1 MRCTSML
8 GIALLVLAFGRVNA
22 VEPPPAPTWCEPMKK
37 VNAEFTGNPG
47 YIAQFG
53 DSITYSMAFWVPIG
67 WMEPNEFLGDDGFP
81 KTPKDKRWRDTLKG
95 FRAKEPEHG
104 NMSGWTVGNLLEAV
118 PAVLKRE
125 NPEAAIIMIG
135 TNDTGPSGA
144 DASYGPN
151 LEKVVQLCLAAHCI
165 PILNTIPPKRGCMP
179 GVEKTNAIIRDLA
192 SKHSV
197 PLVDFYGEIMKRQPG
212 NAWDGSLIDK
222 DGIHPSGGDGGNF
235 SEANLKLS
243 GYALRTWVNFLTV
256 RELYF
261 RILSAPKP
269 FVEQVGTVEPVRKGV
284 RCAVT
289 ADTEVSV
296 YADANDNERLWN
308 WGKATQ
314 LKLKGFEEYTLM
326 KFDTK
331 AAAGMT
337 ITRATMYFSRAE
349 QCTLNVVSASTI
361 SSDWHE
367 GSGTGAPANKKDQA
381 SGSIGGASFMRAIS
395 PDVTWAGPNSNIKWA
410 IYGEGG
416 SLWGARETGWSKDDK
431 ADYYTV
437 ELEPAVA
444 QALLVDGDTYGLAFT
459 EEKGQRAFQSTY
471 RRVPNPNHFVNSRE
485 SNKPCFLVIEGAVTD
500 TTAPSAVTSLVAKP
514 GAEAGDVLL
523 TWTCPGDDAN
533 TGKAQGYRVYCS
545 TGALDGK
552 NLAAKDQLPRYLTY
566 RPKAAGEHQ
575 DFPIL
580 GLKPDTTYTFAV
592 VAYDEV
598 GNASP
603 AVVVSGTTR
612 ALKTPALALPP
623 APTATGAPLTKGA
636 MRVWAAASTERINP
650 ITGNALSEGSYTEA
664 QAKGTYRNGNDVW
677 DGKEQ
682 RITVFAGRNDFA
694 GFQVTVEN
702 TGNAPLSALELSCAG
717 FAPASK
723 TSEIDRFIGLS
734 AKDPA
739 AFQEAMGELVA
750 KDKTKADLVFAG
762 IKRLNEL
769 KKKQSDDPA
778 AFFAEM
784 NDLKGKDPVEYKRW
798 MSIIGGATG
807 GGAGG
812 IAASNI
818 EIFWEW
824 GLKDKPGNW
833 YPDALMPLDGPL
845 AIPNKDNGIPGQ
857 RHQTFFVDVFV
868 PHDTPPGVYSGSVV
882 IRSTGESITVP
893 VQMTVWNFTL
903 PDQLTFQSDMNGYSY
918 PDWKGPD
925 KWEGSLNLHRLAHKN
940 RVNVNIVPVSHGG
953 NFIVPEMTLDVNG
966 TGANCRVASFENF
979 DRSFGP
985 LLNGKAFEKNP
996 RAGVPVRAFYL
1007 PLYENWPTTTKDGF
1021 VFDQSARHADVTQDF
1036 SKDFKD
1042 AFVAVGRQLGEH
1054 FKKRGWDRTEF
1065 QVFLNS
1071 KYQYAPEI
1079 TFWLLDE
1086 PMFRDDYK
1094 VIGFFGD
1101 LTREA
1106 FKDAAPIDVTYR
1118 IDCSRA
1124 EETHG
1129 MLNTVDTFVGTP
1141 SNLTQFARPAH
1152 DQDWTYV
1159 RKPSGKPRAKWVYGG
1174 AGAVNTSNVTNRCW
1188 SVDAFLG
1195 GYDGLLPWLAYGD
1208 DTSWDSVEKAEN
1220 AVFYPANR
1228 WDYNGAYGSLRLKS
1242 FRDGQQDA
1250 ECLRLLCERLAVT
1263 RSDLRTLLSAHA
1275 ELKAT
1280 VKADTSMALAAAVD
1294 VLSYDRL
1301 TPDDLSRLRRIVG
1314 FNLDAAAGK

>member
-1 MRCTSML
+1 ML
-8 GIALLVLAFGRVNA
+8 RRLLALFLLLSASLAAGD
-22 VEPPPAPTWCEPMKK
+22 PPPAPYWYEAMKK
-37 VNAEFTGNPG
+37 VNAKFEGNPG
-47 YIAQFG
+47 YVAQFG
-53 DSITYSMAFWVPIG
+53 DSITYTMAFWVPIG
-67 WMEPNEFLGDDGFP
+67 WMEPAEFLSDDGFP
-81 KTPKDKRWRDTLKG
+81 RNPKEKRWRDTLKG
-95 FRAKEPEHG
+95 FRAKGDEHA
-104 NMSGWTVGNLLEAV
+104 NMSGWRVDNLLATV

-125 NPEAAIIMIG
+125 NPEAAIIGIG
-135 TNDTGPSGA
+135 TNDTGPGGA

-151 LEKVVQLCLAAHCI
+151 LEKLVQMCLAANCI

-192 SKHSV
+192 RKHSV
-197 PLVDFYGEIMKRQPG
+197 PLVDYYAEIMKRQPG
-212 NAWDGSLIDK
+212 EAWDGSLIDK
-222 DGIHPSGGDGGNF
+222 DGVHPSAGDGGNF
-235 SEANLKLS
+235 SEANLRVS
-243 GYALRTWVNFLTV
+243 GYALRTWLNFLAV

-261 RILSAPKP
+261 RVMSAPKP
-269 FVEQVGTVEPVRKGV
+269 FVEQVGTVEPVRQGV

-308 WGKATQ
+308 WGKAPR

-337 ITRATMYFSRAE
+337 IKRATMYFSRTE
-349 QCTLNVVSASTI
+349 QCTLNVVSATTI
-361 SSDWHE
+361 SSDWQE
-367 GSGTGAPANKKDQA
+367 GSGTGAPADKKDQA
-381 SGSIGGASFMRAIS
+381 SGSVGGASFMRAVS
-395 PDVTWAGPNSNIKWA
+395 PDATWAGPGSNFKWA
-410 IYGEGG
+410 VYGEGG

-431 ADYYTV
+431 ADYYSV
-437 ELEPAVA
+437 EIEPAVA
-444 QALLVDGDTYGLAFT
+444 QALLIEGDTYGLAFT

-471 RRVPNPNHFVNSRE
+471 RRVPNPNHFVNARE
-485 SNKPCFLVIEGAVTD
+485 SGKPCFLVIEGEVVDKTAPAAVTNL
-500 TTAPSAVTSLVAKP
+500 AAKP
-514 GAEAGDVLL
+514 GAEAGEVVLS
-523 TWTCPGDDAN
+523 WTCTGDD
-533 TGKAQGYRVYCS
+533 GDKGRAQGYRVYLS
-545 TGALDGK
+545 TGKLDGK
-552 NLAAKDQLPRYLTY
+552 SLSPKDQLPRYLTY
-566 RPKAAGEHQ
+566 RPKAAGERQ
-575 DFPIL
+575 EMPIV
-580 GLKPDTTYTFAV
+580 GLKPGTDYSFAI

-598 GNASP
+598 GNVSP
-603 AVVVSGTTR
+603 AAVASGPTR
-612 ALKTPALALPP
+612 AAATAALKLPV
-623 APTATGAPLTKGA
+623 AATAAGAPLAKGA

-650 ITGNALSEGSYTEA
+650 VSGNAMSEGGYGDA

-682 RITVFAGRNDFA
+682 RVAVFAGRNDFA

-702 TGNAPLSALELSCAG
+702 AGNAPLAALEVSSSG

-723 TSEIDRFIGLS
+723 TGDLDRLIGLS

-739 AFQEAMGELVA
+739 AFQEAMGEVMA
-750 KDKTKADLVFAG
+750 KDKVRAEAVFAG
-762 IKRLNEL
+762 IKRMNEL
-769 KKKQSDDPA
+769 KRKQTDDPA

-784 NDLKGKDPVEYKRW
+784 NELKAKDKAEYDRW
-798 MSIIGGATG
+798 MGIISG
-807 GGAGG
+807 GGGGGSGG
-812 IAASNI
+812 IAAGNV

-824 GLKDKPGNW
+824 GLKDKAGNW

-868 PHDTPPGVYSGSVV
+868 PHDTPPGVYSGSLA
-882 IRSTGESITVP
+882 IRSKGDAITLP
-893 VQMTVWNFTL
+893 VQLTVWNFTL
-903 PDQLTFQSDMNGYSY
+903 PDQLTFQSDMNGYQY

-953 NFIVPEMTLDVNG
+953 NFIVPQMEMEISG
-966 TGANCRVASFENF
+966 KSANARVASFENF
-979 DRSFGP
+979 DRCFGP
-985 LLNGKAFEKNP
+985 LLSGKAFEKNP

-1021 VFDQSARHADVTQDF
+1021 VFDQTARHLDVTQDF
-1036 SKDFKD
+1036 SKDFRE
-1042 AFVAVGRQLGEH
+1042 AYVAVGRQLGEH
-1054 FKKRGWDRTEF
+1054 FKKRGWNRTEF

-1071 KYQYAPEI
+1071 KYQYAPEV

-1094 VIGFFGD
+1094 VIEFFGG

-1106 FKDAAPIDVTYR
+1106 FKDAAPITVNYR

-1129 MLNTVDTFVGTP
+1129 MFSMVDTFVGTP
-1141 SNLTQFARPAH
+1141 SNLAQFARPGY

-1159 RKPSGKPRAKWVYGG
+1159 RRPSGEPRAKWVYGG
-1174 AGAVNTSNVTNRCW
+1174 AGAVNGSNVTNRCW
-1188 SVDAFLG
+1188 TIDSFLAG
-1195 GYDGLLPWLAYGD
+1195 FDGLLPWLAYGGQD
-1208 DTSWDSVEKAEN
+1208 AWDSVEAAEN

-1250 ECLRLLCERLAVT
+1250 ECLRLLCERLKVT
-1263 RSDLRTLLSAHA
+1263 RTDLRALLSTHIVLQAA
-1275 ELKAT
+1275 
-1280 VKADTSMALAAAVD
+1280 VKADTSMSLAAAVD
-1294 VLSYDRL
+1294 VLSYGRL

-1314 FNLDAAAGK
+1314 FNLDQAAGK